1 MKERHSNNELY
12 RERECYGYRSNG
24 NAKYEKHE
32 NSNVSSFDERTTTTI
47 HSKRFHNI
55 STISN
60 ISIICPVYSIDKP
73 TVMILASQPACL
85 PVIVIPASV

>member
-1 MKERHSNNELY
+1 MDIVVTEMLNMKNMKIPMFPLSMNER
-12 RERECYGYRSNG
+12 
-24 NAKYEKHE
+24 
-32 NSNVSSFDERTTTTI
+32 TTTI